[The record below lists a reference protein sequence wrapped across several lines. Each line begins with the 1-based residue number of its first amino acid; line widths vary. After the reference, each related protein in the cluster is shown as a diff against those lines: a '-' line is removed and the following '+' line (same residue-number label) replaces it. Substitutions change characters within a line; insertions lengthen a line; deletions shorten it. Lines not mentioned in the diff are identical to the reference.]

1 MDIEEFEKMCRHYYK
16 IGDEEWIITTLLQ
29 YHEYL
34 SWAKHDI
41 SFDKLEDE

>member
-29 YHEYL
+29 YHEYV
-34 SWAKHDI
+34 SDI
-41 SFDKLEDE
+41 SFDKLGDE